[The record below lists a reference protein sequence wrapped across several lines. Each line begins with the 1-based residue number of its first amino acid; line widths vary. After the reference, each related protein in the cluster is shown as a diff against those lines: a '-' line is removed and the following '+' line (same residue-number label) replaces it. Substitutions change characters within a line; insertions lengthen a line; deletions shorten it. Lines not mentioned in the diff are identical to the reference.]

1 MEVWTCDAEGA
12 NCLQLTS
19 FGGPQTGTPRW
30 SPDGR
35 WLVFDSRPDVSS
47 HLYLIQS
54 DGGAPR
60 QITSGNSVND
70 MPFWS
75 HDGRWI
81 YFCSD
86 RTGKH
91 ALWRMPAAGG
101 AASRIS
107 HEDGCAYPVESP
119 DGKWIYYSKAE
130 VLGSP
135 VFRIPPEGG
144 AEDTVIASAR
154 NYDVYQKGV
163 YFVTMDEPGT
173 IKRLP
178 FGSGKIETLG
188 KFALPLTNAAAF
200 CLPPGELY
208 VLARQTEH
216 MTDDLMLVENFR

>member
-1 MEVWTCDAEGA
+1 M
-12 NCLQLTS
+12 
-19 FGGPQTGTPRW
+19 
-30 SPDGR
+30 
-35 WLVFDSRPDVSS
+35 
-47 HLYLIQS
+47 YLIQS

-60 QITSGNSVND
+60 QITSGNSMSA

-86 RTGKH
+86 RIGKY

-107 HEDGCAYPVESP
+107 HEDGCTFPVESP
-119 DGKWIYYSKAE
+119 DGKWIYYGKQFVQTSA
-130 VLGSP
+130 
-135 VFRIPPEGG
+135 VFRIPAEGG
-144 AEDTVIASAR
+144 TEEMVIAGAR
-154 NYDVYQKGV
+154 DYDVYQKGF
-163 YFVTMDEPGT
+163 YFVPPDEPGT
-173 IKRLP
+173 IKLLP

-188 KFALPLTNAAAF
+188 AFALPVTGAAAF
-200 CLPPGELY
+200 CLSPDELY